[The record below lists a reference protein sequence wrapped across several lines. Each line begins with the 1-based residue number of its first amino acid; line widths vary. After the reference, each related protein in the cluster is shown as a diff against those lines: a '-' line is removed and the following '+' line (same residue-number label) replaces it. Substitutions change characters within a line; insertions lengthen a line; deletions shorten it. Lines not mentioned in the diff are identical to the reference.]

1 MSLSSLLLL
10 DLGYLAFLCL
20 VSSNTA
26 KPLWQL
32 RSEAFGDR
40 IGRSYPCPLLA
51 RRGMTSGHT
60 KHDPPDILFSLQIP
74 LETSKDDPGEAMQLW
89 SPPGPLAVQFLL
101 LVSHKV
107 IAHYF
112 CHILC
117 KVTVLLKIKTWYS
130 VSSKQGE
137 GGWGGSWGWMKVVD
151 YLLFHSP

>member
-1 MSLSSLLLL
+1 MSPHEQPHLTLPQVNTGFWWHMSLSSLLLL

-20 VSSNTA
+20 VGSNTA

-40 IGRSYPCPLLA
+40 AGLSYPCLLLA
-51 RRGMTSGHT
+51 RRAMTSAPT
-60 KHDPPDILFSLQIP
+60 KHDPPDILFSLQTP
-74 LETSKDDPGEAMQLW
+74 LETSNDDPGEAMQLW
-89 SPPGPLAVQFLL
+89 SSSDPLAVQFLM

-117 KVTVLLKIKTWYS
+117 KKLPYFLR
-130 VSSKQGE
+130 
-137 GGWGGSWGWMKVVD
+137 
-151 YLLFHSP
+151 